1 MQSLKML
8 PALVG
13 WWPTCALSSCII
25 LFTTCLRAK
34 IQSTRTMNHSQKDWH
49 ISDLQLSLMFSC
61 LSQKNKQINE
71 KILGAKLLLQ
81 HWKPLKKQHVDRHDQ
96 LQCNKLWHE
105 TNPGMLSSLSHLIHI
120 TTCSMTGIITIQ
132 LSCTLSA
139 CLLRVLQHCC
149 WHNVAHLQLN
159 FNCVVRVSLF
169 SSLVYVLLYGAMI
182 DQTCLETTDCM

>member
-139 CLLRVLQHCC
+139 CLLRVL
-149 WHNVAHLQLN
+149 HLTDKQPLTLLLTQCSSFTAQL
-159 FNCVVRVSLF
+159 
-169 SSLVYVLLYGAMI
+169 
-182 DQTCLETTDCM
+182 